1 MHKALLIA
9 GSLGVGLVTAA
20 FAEPVSV
27 SMPKGEVASDASVAL
42 NRLATNKLAANKLA
56 ANKLAANKL
65 AANKLASNRLAINR
79 LATNSV
85 IDNAALPGD
94 MTFAATGPG
103 DVTPVLTIVAVSLAD
118 GSQLDLSKAP

>member
-56 ANKLAANKL
+56 
-65 AANKLASNRLAINR
+65 SNRLAINR

-94 MTFAATGPG
+94 MTFAARGPG
-103 DVTPVLTIVAVSLAD
+103 DVTPVLTIVAVTLAD

>member
-56 ANKLAANKL
+56 
-65 AANKLASNRLAINR
+65 SNRLAINR

-94 MTFAATGPG
+94 MTFAARGPG

>member
-42 NRLATNKLAANKLA
+42 NRLAT
-56 ANKLAANKL
+56 NKL

>member
-42 NRLATNKLAANKLA
+42 NRLASNRLAQNRLA
-56 ANKLAANKL
+56 QNRLAI
-65 AANKLASNRLAINR
+65 NRLAINR

-94 MTFAATGPG
+94 MTFAARGPG